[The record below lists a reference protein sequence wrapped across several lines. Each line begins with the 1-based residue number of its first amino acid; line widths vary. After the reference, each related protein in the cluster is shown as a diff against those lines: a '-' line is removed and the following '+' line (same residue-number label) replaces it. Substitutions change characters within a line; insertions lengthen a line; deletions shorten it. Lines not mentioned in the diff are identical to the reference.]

1 LFLDEPSPTARF
13 ITCVVLSFL
22 LISVD
27 HEQNHLASLRAGMSV
42 LIYPIQY
49 AVSLP
54 VRLVDAVAENF
65 STRDRLMRENRDLLK
80 ENLLLRSRG
89 QKFAALESENRR
101 LRALLDSTAELGE
114 EVVVAD
120 VLAIETTAA
129 KRQIV
134 INKGSLQHVYVGQ
147 PIADAHGILGQ
158 VVEVGRFSSTAIL
171 ITDARHAIPVQVNR
185 NGLRAIASGG
195 DTNEELSLSF
205 VPNSADVAVGDLVVS
220 SGLDHRFPAGYPVGE
235 VTGIESIA
243 SEPFA
248 QIRIKPSAHVGRARE
263 VLLVWPRAL
272 PVQPPRSAEPAA
284 QPRPG

>member
-1 LFLDEPSPTARF
+1 M
-13 ITCVVLSFL
+13 VLSFL

-27 HEQNHLASLRAGMSV
+27 HRQQHLAALRAALSV
-42 LIYPIQY
+42 VTYPVQY
-49 AVSLP
+49 AVNLP
-54 VRLVDAVAENF
+54 VQAVDAIAENL
-65 STRDRLMRENRDLLK
+65 STRTRLLGENDVLRK
-80 ENLLLRSRG
+80 ENLLLRSRA

-171 ITDARHAIPVQVNR
+171 ITDARHAIPVQINR

-195 DTNEELSLSF
+195 DTNEELALSF
-205 VPNSADVAVGDLVVS
+205 VPNNADVVVGDLVVS

-235 VTGIESIA
+235 VTDVQNIA

-248 QIRIKPSAHVGRARE
+248 QIRIRPSAHVGRARE

-272 PVQPPRSAEPAA
+272 PEKMPDASPEPEDDGASD
-284 QPRPG
+284 

>member
-1 LFLDEPSPTARF
+1 M
-13 ITCVVLSFL
+13 VLSFL

-27 HEQNHLASLRAGMSV
+27 HKQQHLAALRAALSV
-42 LIYPIQY
+42 MIYPIQY

-54 VRLVDAVAENF
+54 VRVVDAVAENF
-65 STRDRLMRENRDLLK
+65 STRERLLRENHDLRK

-89 QKFAALESENRR
+89 QKFDALESENRR
-101 LRALLDSTAELGE
+101 LRALLESTAELGE
-114 EVVVAD
+114 DVVVAD

-205 VPNSADVAVGDLVVS
+205 VPNNADVAVGDLVVS

-235 VTGIESIA
+235 VTEIESVA

-248 QIRIKPSAHVGRARE
+248 QIRVKPSAHVGRARE
-263 VLLVWPRAL
+263 VLLVWPRAAT
-272 PVQPPRSAEPAA
+272 PRTPASPPAGAA
-284 QPRPG
+284 ANAPG